1 MTDERNGEDLGKEV
15 DRSMELVEGTLE
27 DMLDNADVSRVYGEA
42 IEVGDNR
49 IIPTAE
55 VLSFVG
61 LGAGAGSG
69 TSHEEEEGHQ
79 EGSGGGAGGGGR
91 TMARPVAVV
100 VASADGVRVEP
111 VLDVT
116 KIGLAALTAAG
127 FMLAMVGRM
136 TSPKRALKEMKTG

>member
-42 IEVGDNR
+42 IEVGDNT